1 MLEVVLAYLMTKNNM
16 KNIQLYDW
24 IFYFNPYEQ
33 LWFAFERENYQGFFT
48 NRVKV
53 KHIHSESIED
63 LIKIIK
69 TIDE

>member
-1 MLEVVLAYLMTKNNM
+1 MVLDYLTTKNNM
-16 KNIQLYDW
+16 KNEKLYNW

-48 NRVKV
+48 NRTKV

-69 TIDE
+69 AIDE